1 MSSAE
6 VIASSF
12 TRRRAPAAPL
22 LLLLGSLVLYIGVA
36 FSTGQTRMLEVEG
49 VVGLLQRMVALGI
62 VAIGHPGGVH
72 RPFGRQFNQRR
83 RGARLVHHAGQA
95 RDDVRG
101 CDRGARG
108 FGHRRA
114 HQRRA
119 RFAAAGQ
126 SLHSDARLRPG
137 PARFAVGELHEFC
150 RLRAN
155 RVSGAPPMGPSA
167 PCPIR

>member
-62 VAIGHPGGVH
+62 VAIGQTFVI
-72 RPFGRQFNQRR
+72 
-83 RGARLVHHAGQA
+83 LAGSMTF
-95 RDDVRG
+95 R
-101 CDRGARG
+101 
-108 FGHRRA
+108 
-114 HQRRA
+114 
-119 RFAAAGQ
+119 
-126 SLHSDARLRPG
+126 S
-137 PARFAVGELHEFC
+137 
-150 RLRAN
+150 
-155 RVSGAPPMGPSA
+155 
-167 PCPIR
+167 PI